1 MSDSTH
7 TGGPNI
13 RATVAANLI
22 CLASMVTW
30 AFGFPSA
37 ERLLDSWD
45 PLFLSTTRVLI
56 AVAVLL
62 PVWVFMDGIR
72 AVLRAR
78 WRRGMMVG
86 GIGFGAGLYMML
98 LGQKLSDPVTVS
110 IVAATMPAVGGVLEV
125 VLDGRRRGLKFAAG
139 IVLAIAGAV
148 VATGLGG
155 AGGGNVATGAM
166 LALGSVVAYTWASRA
181 AVVDFPEMSKFGQ
194 TTLTLA
200 GAGLFT
206 GAVTLIVWM
215 LTDYV
220 PISAPV
226 GQAQVGDLLIFAVA
240 AMALSQLLWLTGVG
254 RLGVAIASLHVNAA
268 PFYVMLLVIMAGG
281 AWSMHQVAGA
291 AMVGLGIFIAQV
303 PRRR

>member
-1 MSDSTH
+1 MSDSTQ
-7 TGGPNI
+7 TGGSGA
-13 RATVAANLI
+13 RAAVAANLI
-22 CLASMVTW
+22 CLVSMVTW

-37 ERLLDSWD
+37 ERLLESWD
-45 PLFLSTTRVLI
+45 VLFLSTSRILV

-62 PVWVFMDGIR
+62 PIWIAVDGFG
-72 AVLRAR
+72 ALARAR

-86 GIGFGAGLYMML
+86 GIGFGAGLYLML

-125 VLDGRRRGLKFAAG
+125 VLDGRRRGMKFVAG

-148 VATGLGG
+148 IATGLGG
-155 AGGGNVATGAM
+155 GEGNVRAGAA
-166 LALGSVVAYTWASRA
+166 LALGSVTTYAWASRA
-181 AVVDFPEMSKFGQ
+181 SVVDFPEMSKFGQ
-194 TTLTLA
+194 TTMTLA

-206 GAVTLIVWM
+206 GLITLGVWAT
-215 LTDYV
+215 TDYV

-226 GQAQVGDLLIFAVA
+226 DRGQLADLAIFGIA
-240 AMALSQLLWLTGVG
+240 AGALSQLLWLVGVG

-281 AWSMHQVAGA
+281 AWQPHQAVGA
-291 AMVGLGIFIAQV
+291 ALVGLGIFIAQV